1 MNKKLSEKEIK
12 MVGKL
17 AAEIKRE
24 ASDKLSLEENMRIS
38 PLILRNSIFFCEE
51 RETTGKFLPLRP
63 EIISGFRRIFHRRL
77 PGCY

>member
-38 PLILRNSIFFCEE
+38 LASRVE
-51 RETTGKFLPLRP
+51 
-63 EIISGFRRIFHRRL
+63 
-77 PGCY
+77 